1 MTDFYCITHGGTVEV
16 NCDTS
21 AKYFRSVEV
30 AVCGVGWGMD
40 PTKATCL
47 CLYMD
52 QRLVRSREKSKK
64 QDLLLSV
71 LKIGLMNSVCVN

>member
-1 MTDFYCITHGGTVEV
+1 MEV
-16 NCDTS
+16 KCSTS
-21 AKYFRSVEV
+21 AKCFRSLEE
-30 AVCGVGWGMD
+30 AVCGVEWGID

-52 QRLVRSREKSKK
+52 QRLLCSREKSKK

-71 LKIGLMNSVCVN
+71 LKIGLVNSVFVN